1 MRRLAFAA
9 LSAILLAGLTSA
21 VASSASRSGTP
32 NREQVRLNRAD
43 QAAAR
48 AAVLR
53 RGDLGSGWTGGAM
66 KAPPPST
73 VTCPGYQPKQSD
85 LVRTGAAEA
94 RFQHTGLVI
103 QSDAQVL
110 KTRAM
115 VARDWQRSV
124 ADPRSVSCI
133 RHTLAKQL
141 PSNERLVS
149 FGRHAFPKLAQYSA
163 AYRMLVSQ
171 TVDVVIDLVT
181 VGRSRTELT
190 LTLSAPAAARN
201 SLSAAEVR
209 IASALLARVT
219 A

>member
-1 MRRLAFAA
+1 MRERWCG
-9 LSAILLAGLTSA
+9 SGSWTPGPTPTSA
-21 VASSASRSGTP
+21 WRSGTP

-53 RGDLGSGWTGGAM
+53 RGDLGSGWTGGAR

-133 RHTLAKQL
+133 RYTLAKQL

-163 AYRMLVSQ
+163 AYRMLVRVHAQGQ

>member
-1 MRRLAFAA
+1 M
-9 LSAILLAGLTSA
+9 
-21 VASSASRSGTP
+21 
-32 NREQVRLNRAD
+32 
-43 QAAAR
+43 
-48 AAVLR
+48 
-53 RGDLGSGWTGGAM
+53 
-66 KAPPPST
+66 
-73 VTCPGYQPKQSD
+73 
-85 LVRTGAAEA
+85 
-94 RFQHTGLVI
+94 I

-133 RHTLAKQL
+133 RYTLAKQL

-163 AYRMLVSQ
+163 AYRMLVRVHAQGQ